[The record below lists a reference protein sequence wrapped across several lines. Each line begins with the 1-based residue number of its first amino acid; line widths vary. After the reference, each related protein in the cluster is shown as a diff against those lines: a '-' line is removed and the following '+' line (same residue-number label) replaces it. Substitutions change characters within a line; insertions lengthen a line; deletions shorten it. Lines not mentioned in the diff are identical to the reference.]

1 MPHFELVYSILWPIV
16 CTDLIPI
23 RHVYL
28 WAQRVHFSWLSLSL
42 HFHFPLAHVLSLLSM
57 YVFRSMCGSKGW
69 CVKITWNHKTCSIY
83 FPCEVLK
90 ANVFLKTLEFFQDYP
105 NLFWRF
111 LIKINC
117 LCIFNCSFFPFLIF
131 QVRQCLHLHI
141 RTHGI
146 ISRYFK
152 PVDSRNSKRNSI
164 RSTQMT
170 PRILFNRFILDQTLG
185 CGYAA

>member
-57 YVFRSMCGSKGW
+57 YVFRPMFGSKGW
-69 CVKITWNHKTCSIY
+69 CVKITWNHKTCSTYI
-83 FPCEVLK
+83 FSLWGSKGWCVVKDLGI
-90 ANVFLKTLEFFQDYP
+90 FQDSP
-105 NLFWRF
+105 NLFWQF
-111 LIKINC
+111 SIKINS
-117 LCIFNCSFFPFLIF
+117 IFNCSFFPFLIF
-131 QVRQCLHLHI
+131 QVRQCLYSHI
-141 RTHGI
+141 RSHGRSKYLEGPFVNRI

-152 PVDSRNSKRNSI
+152 LVESHNLEGTSI
-164 RSTQMT
+164 RFTQW
-170 PRILFNRFILDQTLG
+170 R
-185 CGYAA
+185 